1 MYRSIKT
8 AIACMAAII
17 TLCSCDN
24 QDKAENLIKDFLDKN
39 LQTSEYS
46 VSFTELDSTRH
57 VTDSAINAMRANAAN
72 NKLYKKGITYDDKL
86 HKQYIF
92 IRTKMSIGKDTIN
105 QTFYLDPELTSI
117 VSFKEN

>member
-1 MYRSIKT
+1 
-8 AIACMAAII
+8 MAAII

-72 NKLYKKGITYDDKL
+72 NKLYKKGITYDNKL
-86 HKQYIF
+86 HTGAEAAEHRRRLEERLQAIGYTAVTA
-92 IRTKMSIGKDTIN
+92 RGDVRYSKMENENLKGKNI
-105 QTFYLDPELTSI
+105 
-117 VSFKEN
+117 

>member
-8 AIACMAAII
+8 AIVCMAAII

-46 VSFTELDSTRH
+46 VSFTKLDSTRH
-57 VTDSAINAMRANAAN
+57 VTDSAINAMRANAEN

>member
-72 NKLYKKGITYDDKL
+72 NK
-86 HKQYIF
+86 QYIF

>member
-1 MYRSIKT
+1 
-8 AIACMAAII
+8 MAAII

-46 VSFTELDSTRH
+46 VSFTKLDSTRH

-72 NKLYKKGITYDDKL
+72 NKLYKKSITYDNKL